1 VPQGC
6 AAAPKFHIKGV
17 PIHFATTALMPG
29 RTGLAQIETMSRIFF
44 DGIGVGA
51 ALSDIHTTQIL
62 FANPA
67 FARLVGY
74 SVEELTSGMTF
85 LDLTHP
91 EDRERN
97 FRVHS
102 TMTSGTTGH
111 YRIDKRY
118 VRKDGAIVWGRVTG
132 TSISDESGQLRWS
145 TGIIEDITE
154 QELLRQRLTLS
165 EELSG
170 LSAWRWDLK
179 ARSVELSPAYNYV
192 LGLFPSASS
201 LSLDEFLDRVHPGD
215 RTLVSDFLKN
225 ALKGNSYALEYRIVR
240 PDGQIRWLRG
250 MASCILDGAGEA
262 TELVGATLDI
272 TDLKLRT
279 QGAITDKKL
288 LAMIRF
294 VEENWDKKF
303 KVEELAAKFGI
314 SSRKIFRHFASRGT
328 TLMEF
333 VKDIRLQKVRQKL
346 VSPEITTAVTG
357 VSLECGFNNLGHFAR
372 DYRKK
377 FGELPSETLR
387 RHQS

>member
-1 VPQGC
+1 
-6 AAAPKFHIKGV
+6 
-17 PIHFATTALMPG
+17 MPG

-51 ALSDIHTTQIL
+51 TLSDIHTTQIL

-102 TMTSGTTGH
+102 TMMNEATGH

-118 VRKDGAIVWGRVTG
+118 VRKDGTIVWGRVTG

-145 TGIIEDITE
+145 TGLIEDITE

-170 LSAWRWDLK
+170 LAAWRWDIK
-179 ARSVELSPAYNYV
+179 AGKFELSPAYCHV
-192 LGLFPSASS
+192 LGLFPCASS
-201 LSLDEFLDRVHPGD
+201 LSIKAFLDKVHPD
-215 RTLVSDFLKN
+215 DQAPVSDFLKN
-225 ALKGNSYALEYRIVR
+225 ALKGNLYALEYRIVR
-240 PDGQIRWLRG
+240 PDGTIRWLRG
-250 MASCILDGAGEA
+250 MASCILDGSREV

-288 LAMIRF
+288 LAMVRF

-303 KVEELAAKFGI
+303 KVEELAGRFGI

-346 VSPEITTAVTG
+346 VAPEITTTVTG
-357 VSLECGFNNLGHFAR
+357 VSFECGFNNLGHFAR

>member
-1 VPQGC
+1 
-6 AAAPKFHIKGV
+6 
-17 PIHFATTALMPG
+17 
-29 RTGLAQIETMSRIFF
+29 
-44 DGIGVGA
+44 
-51 ALSDIHTTQIL
+51 
-62 FANPA
+62 
-67 FARLVGY
+67 
-74 SVEELTSGMTF
+74 
-85 LDLTHP
+85 
-91 EDRERN
+91 
-97 FRVHS
+97 
-102 TMTSGTTGH
+102 
-111 YRIDKRY
+111 
-118 VRKDGAIVWGRVTG
+118 
-132 TSISDESGQLRWS
+132 
-145 TGIIEDITE
+145 
-154 QELLRQRLTLS
+154 
-165 EELSG
+165 
-170 LSAWRWDLK
+170 
-179 ARSVELSPAYNYV
+179 
-192 LGLFPSASS
+192 
-201 LSLDEFLDRVHPGD
+201 
-215 RTLVSDFLKN
+215 
-225 ALKGNSYALEYRIVR
+225 
-240 PDGQIRWLRG
+240 